1 MFDPSLPGDVVPLLN
16 KDLMQNRIP
25 TIEISSLHCFTFFFL
40 RLVYNLVWK
49 LYSEG

>member
-1 MFDPSLPGDVVPLLN
+1 MLDPSLPGDVVPLSN
-16 KDLMQNRIP
+16 KDLMRNRIP
-25 TIEISSLHCFTFFFL
+25 TIEISSFHCFTSFFL